1 MINAGTRRILKATAV
16 AGSAA
21 AMTSSAEAKMD
32 GGEPDS
38 HRVIFAP
45 NNTSEKTEVQGT
57 LSLNR
62 KQLSK
67 IAIWEMKDSPK
78 DTLTDMV
85 LSLGEGKLSIIGL
98 ETDDYG
104 LDLAKDPS
112 VQMAVYKKFGITMKS
127 IKSGNSE
134 MDLDDS
140 GKVKNIHAPS
150 YLNSPENHLSVTV
163 INLKNNLL
171 ISRTSW
177 IASRL

>member
-85 LSLGEGKLSIIGL
+85 LSLGE
-98 ETDDYG
+98 
-104 LDLAKDPS
+104 DLAKDPS

-140 GKVKNIHAPS
+140 GKCDRDQLEEQLA
-150 YLNSPENHLSVTV
+150 YLKDELDSQQTLNDQLVYHNEE
-163 INLKNNLL
+163 
-171 ISRTSW
+171 
-177 IASRL
+177 